1 MSDQTIE
8 DLRAENTALRA
19 MLKARQP
26 QTRHVLLVPLSS
38 SRLAIYDCGADPV
51 RSEVEIPPRG
61 LVVWLEGA
69 NECVQVTPTKRSAR
83 LDISYRLDRVGF
95 EVKSFSRL
103 DVSVDGAV
111 VEALQFVLPSSSAVT
126 TKPIGGDDA

>member
-1 MSDQTIE
+1 MTDSIE
-8 DLRAENTALRA
+8 ELRTENAALRA

-26 QTRHVLLVPLSS
+26 QTRHVLLVPLSP

-69 NECVQVTPTKRSAR
+69 NECVQVTPTKTSAWFG
-83 LDISYRLDRVGF
+83 ISYRPDRVGF
-95 EVKSFSRL
+95 EVRHFSRL

-111 VEALQFVLPSSSAVT
+111 VDALQFVLPSSSAVT
-126 TKPIGGDDA
+126 TKPIGGDHD